1 MIPILR
7 RRARAASGEWSI
19 AALDAAIAARSASA
33 PSRVVRSYDGGTAFL
48 RVPARSAVRFAI
60 PR

>member
-1 MIPILR
+1 MMPILR

-48 RVPARSAVRFAI
+48 RVPA
-60 PR
+60 